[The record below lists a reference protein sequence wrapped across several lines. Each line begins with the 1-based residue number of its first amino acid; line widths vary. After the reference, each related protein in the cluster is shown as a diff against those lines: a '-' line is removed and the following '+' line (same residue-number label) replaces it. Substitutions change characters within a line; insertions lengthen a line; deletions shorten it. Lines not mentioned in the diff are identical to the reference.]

1 MNITVVGLDIA
12 KNVFVLCGLN
22 QAGKPMLQRK
32 LSRAKVLG
40 FFANLPVC
48 LIGIEA
54 CPGAHYWAREL
65 LRFGH
70 QVKLVPAQ
78 YVQPFV
84 RGDKTDA
91 RDARAIAEAI
101 TRPDMTFV
109 QINTDAQQDL
119 QMVHRVRQRLVKE
132 RTALLLQIRG
142 LLNEYGIVF
151 PQGSQRVA
159 AVLRELLADTQS
171 FSGLALVIWHD
182 LLVQLQTKEQQVA
195 DYDARVQQLCR
206 DTPQA
211 ARLQQAPGIG
221 PLTATAFVAAF
232 GNASHF
238 ASGRKLA
245 ACLGLVP
252 REHSSGGKQQL
263 LGITKRGNAYLR
275 TLLIHG
281 ARTLLRHADKKT
293 DRLSCWA
300 CSLKARKGFN
310 VAAVALA
317 NKLARIAW
325 AMLSRDADYDANL
338 LQQA

>member
-22 QAGKPMLQRK
+22 QAGKPVLQRK
-32 LSRAKVLG
+32 LSRAKVLS

-65 LRFGH
+65 LKFGH

-109 QINTDAQQDL
+109 QINNHAQQDL

-151 PQGSQRVA
+151 PQGSPRVA

-171 FSGLALVIWHD
+171 FSGLALAIWHD

-195 DYDARVQQLCR
+195 EYDVRIQQLCR

-211 ARLQQAPGIG
+211 NRLQQTPGIG

-232 GNASHF
+232 GNASHY

-263 LGITKRGNAYLR
+263 LGISKRGNVYLR

-281 ARTLLRHADKKT
+281 ARTLLRYADKKT
-293 DRLSCWA
+293 DRLSRWA

-325 AMLSRDADYDANL
+325 AMLSKDADYDVL
-338 LQQA
+338 LQHA